1 MSWPAA
7 ALKAILFLAVRA
19 YATSLL
25 QSRSFDHPGQK
36 T

>member
-1 MSWPAA
+1 MPWPSA
-7 ALKAILFLAVRA
+7 ALEVILFLALRT

-25 QSRSFDHPGQK
+25 QSRSFDHPGQM